1 MSHST
6 RALTIA
12 ATTVAALALAAPANA
27 ATYQVAGKQK
37 AIDADAGVYTM
48 SGGLIGRWVTT
59 SSQEVAVEPYYELT
73 GTEEFRG
80 CIDRRRD
87 GKCANDP
94 SGTLFFGFRLWA
106 LYASDDPASLIW
118 GACWHPITGGRG
130 DFRDAQG
137 VLTFVDWQ
145 AGTSVKTRYLGTITT
160 KGGQVA
166 HRRAQARDA
175 IRPGC

>member
-1 MSHST
+1 MCNRT
-6 RALTIA
+6 RALTVVATTIA
-12 ATTVAALALAAPANA
+12 ALVLAAPANA

-37 AIDADAGVYTM
+37 AIDAQAGVYRM

-59 SSQEVAVEPYYELT
+59 SSREVAVEPYLELT
-73 GTEEFRG
+73 GTEKFRG
-80 CIDRRRD
+80 CIDRRGD
-87 GKCANDP
+87 GRCANDP
-94 SGTLFFGFRLWA
+94 SGTLFFDFRLWA
-106 LYASDDPASLIW
+106 LYASDDPASLMW

-145 AGTSVKTRYLGTITT
+145 AGAKVRTKYLGTITT
-160 KGGQVA
+160 KGSQMA
-166 HRRAQARDA
+166 HRRAQARAA